1 MGNEGNTTLGTN
13 GILKEIQHLKEEA
26 EKYSWLLGEDLKDKI
41 IRVLEEKE
49 NRILERLIMWLA

>member
-49 NRILERLIMWLA
+49 NRILERLVMWLA